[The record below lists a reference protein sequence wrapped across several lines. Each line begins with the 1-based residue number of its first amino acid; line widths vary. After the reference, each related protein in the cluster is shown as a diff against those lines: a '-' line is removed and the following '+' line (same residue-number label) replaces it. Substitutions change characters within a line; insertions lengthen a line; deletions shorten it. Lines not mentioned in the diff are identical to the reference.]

1 VILTMA
7 LLQSSHRVPAVVEL
21 VLALVAVYAA
31 FKVLTAFVQ
40 WRKRQAFMREK
51 GCLPAP
57 WVPSWDRIYG
67 LDLFFKNMGHLKN
80 HTLLEKTNRRFQE
93 TKFRTFQLVVLGRHL
108 HQTIEPENLKTI
120 QAIDFKKWSL
130 GERRKTAFHPLLG
143 EGIFTTDG
151 AAWQHSREML
161 RPNFAR
167 TQIGNIDTY
176 EKHVSHLIAAIPADG
191 QTVDLS
197 ELFFRLTID
206 SATEFLFGESVET
219 LVKGTGAGFTDAF
232 THSQEYIAN
241 SARWGKWAKY
251 FPANKRFQQDAKLVH
266 DFVDYFVDKGLAKE
280 KSGQSDPERYVFI
293 DELVSQTSDRVRI
306 RSELLN
312 ILLAG
317 RDTTASLLTNLWFVL
332 AKRPDVWARLQADV
346 AQLGGEKPTF
356 EQLRDLKY
364 LRALMN
370 ESLRIHPVVPL
381 NSRQATEDTTL
392 PLGGG
397 PDGLAPLFM
406 PKGSI
411 VACKSHSPDR

>member
-7 LLQSSHRVPAVVEL
+7 LLQASHHVPTVVEL
-21 VLALVAVYAA
+21 VLALAVVYAA
-31 FKVLTAFVQ
+31 FRVLAAFVQ

-67 LDLFFKNMGHLKN
+67 LDLFLKNIGHLKN

-280 KSGQSDPERYVFI
+280 KFGQSDPERYVFI

-332 AKRPDVWARLQADV
+332 AKRPDVWARLQADI

-370 ESLRIHPVVPL
+370 ESLRIHPVVPV

-411 VACKSHSPDR
+411 VACK